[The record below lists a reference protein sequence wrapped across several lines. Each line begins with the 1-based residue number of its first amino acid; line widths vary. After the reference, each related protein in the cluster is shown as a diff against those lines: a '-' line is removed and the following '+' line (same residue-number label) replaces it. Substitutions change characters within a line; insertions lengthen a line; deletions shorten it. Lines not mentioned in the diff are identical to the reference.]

1 MTLFRRLL
9 TLLLLALPLP
19 AAASPA
25 LWKVADADTTIY
37 LFGTVHLLPKGEP
50 VLAGPV
56 KIAFDSADTLA
67 LEVILPT
74 DPRAA
79 AQVLL
84 KRGIATGLPPVE
96 QRIDPLRRAALAAAV
111 TRLGLPAAVLPN
123 METWMVALTL
133 TQAQTVNLGLDSDSG
148 VESVLRAAAKGKALV
163 GLETLDQQLALFDT
177 LPEPDQRAL
186 LNSTVDELPGMQ
198 SELGEMLAAW
208 RGGDTEKLGKLIN
221 SDLQSSPGLA
231 KTLLTDRNAR
241 WADWIKAR
249 LAMPGTVFLAVG
261 AGHLAGADS
270 VQAMLAK
277 RGLKVERIR

>member
-1 MTLFRRLL
+1 MNLFRRLL
-9 TLLLLALPLP
+9 TLLLLALPFP
-19 AAASPA
+19 AAATPA

-56 KIAFDSADTLA
+56 KTAFDSADTLA

-79 AQVLL
+79 AQALL

-123 METWMVALTL
+123 METWLVALTL
-133 TQAQTVNLGLDSDSG
+133 TQAQTVNLGLDPDSG
-148 VESVLRAAAKGKALV
+148 VESVLRGAAKGKALI

-198 SELGEMLAAW
+198 SELADMLTAW
-208 RGGDTEKLGKLIN
+208 RTGDTEKLGKLIN
-221 SDLQSSPGLA
+221 SDLQATPGLA

-249 LAMPGTVFLAVG
+249 LTIPGTVFLAVG
-261 AGHLAGADS
+261 AGHLAGTDG
-270 VQAMLAK
+270 VQALLAK
-277 RGLKVERIR
+277 RGLKVERVN